1 MYKTLSVLFLTIFL
15 SSFSKA
21 EVVKKIE
28 ISGNKRVGT
37 ETIKIYGNIKRG
49 EDYQKKDLNN
59 ILKNLYGTNFFSNV
73 NVKLTNN
80 VLRIE
85 LEEYPLINQ
94 LIVVGEPK
102 TKYVE
107 EIKKFISLKQND
119 SFITSKLQQDV
130 GKIKEIYKS
139 LGYNSVQVETKVR
152 AIDKDNLDLV
162 FEIEKGNQT
171 KIKKITFTGDKKI
184 KEKRLRD
191 VIASEEDKFWK
202 IISKNSKFNQNL
214 VGLDQRLL
222 KNYYKSLGY
231 YDVEILSSSAEI
243 KESGHVELT
252 YSIEAGKR
260 YLINK
265 ITTNA
270 DVIDKKIFYPL
281 SEKYKKYI
289 GSYYSP
295 FKVQKILE
303 EIDEIID
310 NNNLQF
316 VEHNVE
322 ETIANDT
329 ISVQFNIFQG
339 ERILVERINILG
351 NTITNEAVIRAEL
364 EIDEGDPYTDLGLDK
379 SVANLKSRNIFKN
392 IKTTVQAGSSKDLK
406 VVDITVEEKPTGEIS
421 AGAGFGTNG
430 GSFAFTVK
438 ENNWLGEGK
447 QVSFEIDASADALKG
462 TLNYNDPNYDF
473 LGNAINYYLS
483 STSNDKPD
491 QGYENTL
498 MSVGAGTRFEQYKD
512 VFVKLGLS
520 ASYDDLRTTGTASD
534 SLKKQSGEFSEIAGN
549 YGFTLDRRNRSF
561 MPTDGEILSFSQMV
575 PFYADRTYLDSALS
589 SSLYRSLSENVINST
604 KFFATAITGLND
616 DDVRISKRKYL
627 SVRKLRGFRKGKVGP
642 KDGLDHI
649 GGNYAASLNFE
660 ASLPNILPESTN
672 TDVGFFLDF
681 GNVWGVDYDST
692 IDDKNKIRSSTG
704 GVINWISPLGPMS
717 FVFSQNISKASTDET
732 ESFNFQLG
740 TSF

>member
-260 YLINK
+260 Y
-265 ITTNA
+265 
-270 DVIDKKIFYPL
+270 F
-281 SEKYKKYI
+281 
-289 GSYYSP
+289 
-295 FKVQKILE
+295 IL
-303 EIDEIID
+303 
-310 NNNLQF
+310 
-316 VEHNVE
+316 
-322 ETIANDT
+322 
-329 ISVQFNIFQG
+329 
-339 ERILVERINILG
+339 
-351 NTITNEAVIRAEL
+351 
-364 EIDEGDPYTDLGLDK
+364 
-379 SVANLKSRNIFKN
+379 
-392 IKTTVQAGSSKDLK
+392 
-406 VVDITVEEKPTGEIS
+406 
-421 AGAGFGTNG
+421 
-430 GSFAFTVK
+430 
-438 ENNWLGEGK
+438 
-447 QVSFEIDASADALKG
+447 
-462 TLNYNDPNYDF
+462 
-473 LGNAINYYLS
+473 
-483 STSNDKPD
+483 
-491 QGYENTL
+491 
-498 MSVGAGTRFEQYKD
+498 
-512 VFVKLGLS
+512 
-520 ASYDDLRTTGTASD
+520 
-534 SLKKQSGEFSEIAGN
+534 
-549 YGFTLDRRNRSF
+549 
-561 MPTDGEILSFSQMV
+561 
-575 PFYADRTYLDSALS
+575 
-589 SSLYRSLSENVINST
+589 
-604 KFFATAITGLND
+604 
-616 DDVRISKRKYL
+616 
-627 SVRKLRGFRKGKVGP
+627 
-642 KDGLDHI
+642 
-649 GGNYAASLNFE
+649 
-660 ASLPNILPESTN
+660 
-672 TDVGFFLDF
+672 
-681 GNVWGVDYDST
+681 
-692 IDDKNKIRSSTG
+692 
-704 GVINWISPLGPMS
+704 
-717 FVFSQNISKASTDET
+717 
-732 ESFNFQLG
+732 
-740 TSF
+740 

>member
-139 LGYNSVQVETKVR
+139 LGYNSVGVETKVR

>member
-392 IKTTVQAGSSKDLK
+392 VKTTVQAGSSKDLK

-447 QVSFEIDASADALKG
+447 QVTFEIDASADALKG
-462 TLNYNDPNYDF
+462 TLNYSDPNYDF

-498 MSVGAGTRFEQYKD
+498 MSVGAGTSFEQYKD

-575 PFYADRTYLDSALS
+575 PFYADRTYLDSAFS

-740 TSF
+740 TTF

>member
-49 EDYQKKDLNN
+49 EDYQKKDLDN